1 VRAVQSGEERNNL
14 KTRSRVRPV
23 ATLLG
28 GGGED
33 FEESWLKAWRLQHE
47 HLPPCLYHYTTCD
60 GLRGI
65 LCGHNVWA
73 TDARDLDDKGELV
86 YIDEVIRKVVAGL
99 CRRYRTGWSR
109 AFLDAAAEQL
119 LNPARDWFQVYVACF
134 CIEGDK
140 PSQWCEYAQ
149 TGYAIGFDPKPM
161 CTQTELRLRR
171 VVYDTTEQEKLVSQ
185 VLGFFADWLARQVV
199 AERDST
205 LLCTAALLEA
215 AHLLSECLFCFKHPS
230 FCEEQEWRLV
240 HIVTQ
245 ELHQVNTPVRFRQG
259 HNGPASYVELHP
271 NGQPPGVSGRLPIR
285 EVVISP
291 NLPAEPTK
299 SMMQSLLEG
308 SGYGDDT
315 RVRNSVISLRV

>member
-1 VRAVQSGEERNNL
+1 MRAVQSGEERNNL

-33 FEESWLKAWRLQHE
+33 FEESWLNAWRLQHE
-47 HLPPCLYHYTTCD
+47 HLPRCLYHYTTCD

-65 LCGHNVWA
+65 LCGHHIWA
-73 TDARDLDDKGELV
+73 TDARDLVDKRELV

-99 CRRYRTGWSR
+99 CTRYPTGWSR

-119 LNPARDWFQVYVACF
+119 LDPTRDWFQVYVACF

-140 PSQWCEYAQ
+140 LSQWCEYAP
-149 TGYAIGFDPKPM
+149 TGYAIGFDPEPM
-161 CTQTELRLRR
+161 CTRTELRLRR
-171 VVYDTTEQEKLVSQ
+171 VLYDATEQEKLVSQ
-185 VLGFFADWLARQVV
+185 VLEFFANRLARQVV
-199 AERDST
+199 AEHDGT
-205 LLCTAALLEA
+205 LLCTAALLEV

-240 HIVTQ
+240 HLVSQ
-245 ELHQVNTPVRFRQG
+245 GLHQVNTPLLSRRKLGRSV
-259 HNGPASYVELHP
+259 AYVDLHP
-271 NGQPPGVSGRLPIR
+271 NGQPPGVSGQLPIS

-308 SGYGDDT
+308 TGYGGDT
-315 RVRNSVISLRV
+315 RVRNSVI